1 MNIQKK
7 LKVFLIEDAAKI
19 RSILI
24 EILHQTGQIEVVG
37 FAESERDALQQLRS
51 REWDVAIVD
60 IGLREGTGLGV
71 LKGLKSDGK
80 AYGKPLLRIGH
91 WLLEQMDFLIRLEIW
106 MHWYLNFRPWCIGM
120 KEACSPVKLNIVKIF
135 LFDKVIFHGIVS

>member
-80 AYGKPLLRIGH
+80 AYGKR
-91 WLLEQMDFLIRLEIW
+91 
-106 MHWYLNFRPWCIGM
+106 
-120 KEACSPVKLNIVKIF
+120 F
-135 LFDKVIFHGIVS
+135 LFSSNSNTAFKNRTLALGADGFFDKARDMDALVSQLQAMVHWNEGSVQSS